1 MNDGLHF
8 VPLIKFEC
16 ILSDISAE
24 GSGSV
29 TVCPVTLRQLGL
41 IVDAIRLH
49 ETLEMAPR
57 LVKAILDL
65 VYKGEVIS
73 LCEILSCGKI
83 CVLH

>member
-1 MNDGLHF
+1 MYDRLHF

-29 TVCPVTLRQLGL
+29 TVGPVTLRQLGL

-49 ETLEMAPR
+49 EALQVAPR
-57 LVKAILDL
+57 LVEAVLHLIHKR
-65 VYKGEVIS
+65 EVIS
-73 LCEILSCGKI
+73 LCQILAGGKT